1 MDSQPKINI
10 GQFLSANKSM
20 IEAPA
25 GHGKT
30 HTIVDCLEQFEYKD
44 KKVLI
49 LTHTHAGIASIKAK
63 INNRNILPKCY
74 ELSTIC
80 SFTLNLAC
88 AYVDND
94 LLSDDSDMRVKYQE
108 AQKYAIQLLQSCP
121 IKSVLRA
128 KYEHVIVDE
137 YQDCD
142 SLQHRLINLLGD
154 VIKVHILGDSMQS
167 IFGFNGTPIDL
178 NSPEF
183 NVYKENLQ
191 TLSTPWRWNNA
202 GCPELGEEILQ
213 IRELLQSK
221 QDIDLQQYK
230 HIQFIQTRKNDLYWH
245 KKSETDIP
253 PQILQILYTYLNNK
267 YKGNVLII
275 HPISHNKK
283 ARIKLTKNMF
293 NLGMLESIDDSDYYD
308 IVNAFENN
316 NGQEL
321 FAAIM
326 NFLKET
332 CSASS
337 MDDYVNSDGRFK
349 DRIRKPEKLLILQE
363 LKNVANPL
371 LTQKSYA
378 GILSCIKQIRNIL
391 KIKVARKEIYYTIE
405 RILTDSTQ
413 RNVTL
418 IESLKLN
425 RDKVRRLGRNIQGK
439 FIGTTLLTK
448 GLECETVIILDAHQF
463 PDEKHL
469 YVALSRCSQR
479 LIIASETAVLSP
491 YKNKKNK
498 IIPSDAI
505 QLSLFPEFDN

>member
-30 HTIVDCLEQFEYKD
+30 HTIVDCLEQFECKG
-44 KKVLI
+44 KKILI

-63 INNRNILPKCY
+63 IVGCNIPPKCY
-74 ELSTIC
+74 ELNTIC

-94 LLSDDSDMRVKYQE
+94 LLSDDSDMGVKYRQAQE
-108 AQKYAIQLLQSCP
+108 YAIQLLQAQP

-128 KYEHVIVDE
+128 KYEHVIIDE

-142 SLQHRLINLLGD
+142 ILQHKLINLLGD

-167 IFGFNGTPIDL
+167 IFGFNGTPVDL
-178 NSPEF
+178 DSPEF
-183 NVYKENLQ
+183 DVYKENHQ

-202 GCPELGEEILQ
+202 GCPELGKEILQ
-213 IRELLQSK
+213 IRELLQNR
-221 QDIDLQQYK
+221 QNVDLQQYK
-230 HIQFIQTRKNDLYWH
+230 HIQFIQTQKNDLYWH
-245 KKSETDIP
+245 RKSKTDIP
-253 PQILQILYTYLNNK
+253 PKILQILYTYLNNK
-267 YKGNVLII
+267 YNGNVLII
-275 HPISHNKK
+275 YPISHNKK

-293 NLGMLESIDDSDYYD
+293 NLGMLESIDDSDYYET
-308 IVNAFENN
+308 VNAFENN

-321 FAAIM
+321 FAAII

-337 MDDYVNSDGRFK
+337 IDDYVNSDGRFK

-363 LKNVANPL
+363 LKNVATPL

-378 GILSCIKQIRNIL
+378 GILLCIKQIRNIL
-391 KIKVARKEIYYTIE
+391 NIKVARKDIYYTIE

-448 GLECETVIILDAHQF
+448 GLECETVIVLDAHRF

-479 LIIASETAVLSP
+479 LIVASETPVLSP
-491 YKNKKNK
+491 YKNKQDKVTSSN
-498 IIPSDAI
+498 AI
-505 QLSLFPEFDN
+505 QLSLFPEF

>member
-1 MDSQPKINI
+1 MTS
-10 GQFLSANKSM
+10 NKSM

-30 HTIVDCLEQFEYKD
+30 HSIVDCLEHFEYKG
-44 KKVLI
+44 KKILI

-63 INNRNILPKCY
+63 ITERDILPKCY
-74 ELSTIC
+74 ELATIC
-80 SFTLNLAC
+80 SFTLNLTC
-88 AYVDND
+88 AYVNNE
-94 LLSDDSDMRVKYQE
+94 LLSDDSDMKVKYQE
-108 AQKYAIQLLQSCP
+108 AQEYAIQLLQACP

-128 KYEHVIVDE
+128 KYQHVIVDE

-142 SLQHRLINLLGD
+142 ILQHQLINLLGD

-167 IFGFNGTPIDL
+167 IFGFNGTPVDL
-178 NSPEF
+178 NNSEF
-183 NVYKENLQ
+183 DVYKENLQ

-202 GCPELGEEILQ
+202 GCPELGKEILQ
-213 IRELLQSK
+213 IRELLQNR
-221 QDIDLQQYK
+221 QNVNLQQYK
-230 HIQFIQTRKNDLYWH
+230 HIQFIHTQKNDLYWH
-245 KKSETDIP
+245 RKSKTDIP
-253 PQILQILYTYLNNK
+253 PKILQILYTYLNNK

-275 HPISHNKK
+275 YPISHNKK

-308 IVNAFENN
+308 TVNAFENN

-321 FAAIM
+321 FAPII

-337 MDDYVNSDGRFK
+337 IDDYVNSDGRFK
-349 DRIRKPEKLLILQE
+349 DRIRKPEKLLVLQE
-363 LKNVANPL
+363 LKNVTNPL

-391 KIKVARKEIYYTIE
+391 KIKVARKDIYYTIE

-448 GLECETVIILDAHQF
+448 GLECETVIVLDAHRF

-479 LIIASETAVLSP
+479 LIVASETTVLSP
-491 YKNKKNK
+491 YKNKKDK
-498 IIPSDAI
+498 SIPSDAI

>member
-1 MDSQPKINI
+1 MDRNGVNI
-10 GQFLSANKSM
+10 YQFMTSNKSM

-30 HTIVDCLEQFEYKD
+30 HSIVDCLEHFEYKG
-44 KKVLI
+44 KKILI

-63 INNRNILPKCY
+63 ITERDILPKCY
-74 ELSTIC
+74 ELATIC
-80 SFTLNLAC
+80 SFTLNLTC
-88 AYVDND
+88 AYVNNE
-94 LLSDDSDMRVKYQE
+94 LLSDDSDMKVKYQE
-108 AQKYAIQLLQSCP
+108 AQEYAIQLLQACP

-128 KYEHVIVDE
+128 KYQHVIVDE

-142 SLQHRLINLLGD
+142 ILQHQLINLLGD

-167 IFGFNGTPIDL
+167 IFGFNGTPVDL
-178 NSPEF
+178 NNSEF
-183 NVYKENLQ
+183 DVYKENLQ

-202 GCPELGEEILQ
+202 GCPELGKEILQ
-213 IRELLQSK
+213 IRELLQNR
-221 QDIDLQQYK
+221 QNVNLQQYK
-230 HIQFIQTRKNDLYWH
+230 HIQFIHTQKNDLYWH
-245 KKSETDIP
+245 RKSKTDIP
-253 PQILQILYTYLNNK
+253 PKILQILYTYLNNK

-275 HPISHNKK
+275 YPISHNKK

-308 IVNAFENN
+308 TVNAFENN

-321 FAAIM
+321 FAPII

-337 MDDYVNSDGRFK
+337 IDDYVNSDGRFK
-349 DRIRKPEKLLILQE
+349 DRIRKPEKLLVLQE
-363 LKNVANPL
+363 LKNVTNPL

-391 KIKVARKEIYYTIE
+391 KIKVARKDIYYTIE

-448 GLECETVIILDAHQF
+448 GLECETVIVLDAHRF

-479 LIIASETAVLSP
+479 LIVASETTVLSP
-491 YKNKKNK
+491 YKNKKDK
-498 IIPSDAI
+498 SIPSDAI

>member
-1 MDSQPKINI
+1 MTS
-10 GQFLSANKSM
+10 NKSM

-30 HTIVDCLEQFEYKD
+30 HSIVDCLEHFEYKG
-44 KKVLI
+44 KKILI

-63 INNRNILPKCY
+63 ITERDILPKCY
-74 ELSTIC
+74 ELATIC
-80 SFTLNLAC
+80 SFTLNLTC
-88 AYVDND
+88 AYVNNE
-94 LLSDDSDMRVKYQE
+94 LLSDDSDMKVKYQE
-108 AQKYAIQLLQSCP
+108 AQEYAIQLLQACP

-142 SLQHRLINLLGD
+142 ILQHQLINLLGD

-167 IFGFNGTPIDL
+167 IFGFNGTLIDL
-178 NSPEF
+178 NNSEF
-183 NVYKENLQ
+183 DVYKENLQ

-202 GCPELGEEILQ
+202 GCPELGKEILQ
-213 IRELLQSK
+213 IRELLQNR
-221 QDIDLQQYK
+221 QNVNLQQYK
-230 HIQFIQTRKNDLYWH
+230 HIQFIHTQKNDLYWH
-245 KKSETDIP
+245 RKSKTDIP
-253 PQILQILYTYLNNK
+253 PKILQILYTYLNNK

-275 HPISHNKK
+275 YPISHNKK

-308 IVNAFENN
+308 TVNAFENN

-321 FAAIM
+321 FAAII

-337 MDDYVNSDGRFK
+337 IDDYVNSDGRFK
-349 DRIRKPEKLLILQE
+349 DRIRKPEKLLVLQE
-363 LKNVANPL
+363 LKNVTNPL

-391 KIKVARKEIYYTIE
+391 KIKVARKDIYYTIE

-448 GLECETVIILDAHQF
+448 GLECETVIVLDAHRF

-479 LIIASETAVLSP
+479 LIVASETTVLSP
-491 YKNKKNK
+491 YKNKKDK
-498 IIPSDAI
+498 SIPSDAI